1 MLKRTVIYE
10 GRSKILYE
18 GPNEGTLIQHFKD
31 DMRWDSVTL
40 KDKKLKK
47 KDRPDKIFGKGVL
60 NNRIS
65 AYLMTQLDHIGV
77 PTHFI
82 KAMNMREQLVW
93 DIDIL
98 PFEVVVRN
106 IAAKDM
112 SDRLGVDEGA
122 MLPRSIV
129 EFQLKNEKKSYPTI
143 SDEHIIAFG
152 WATQDELED
161 LYLMALRVND
171 FLSGLFLGIGLKL
184 VDVHLEFGRI
194 MYEGESYMILGDEIS
209 PDNCRLWPLNE
220 KKELVKD
227 ALGQD
232 MNRKIEQ
239 YQEISQRLG
248 LLPEGTITPD
258 TKVVGDLL
266 NHLKVANEGKHPIK
280 PGPVKR

>member
-1 MLKRTVIYE
+1 MLKRNVVYE
-10 GRSKILYE
+10 GRTKILYE

-31 DMRWDSVTL
+31 DMRWDIA
-40 KDKKLKK
+40 KK
-47 KDRPDKIFGKGVL
+47 KKAKKEEQPEKIFGKGVL
-60 NNRIS
+60 NNRMS

-112 SDRLGVDEGA
+112 SERLGVDEGA

-129 EFQLKNEKKSYPTI
+129 EFQLKNEKKSYPVI

-161 LYLMALRVND
+161 LYMMALRVND
-171 FLSGLFLGIGLKL
+171 FLTGLFLGIGLKL

-194 MYEGESYMILGDEIS
+194 YYEGEGYMILGDEIS
-209 PDNCRLWPLNE
+209 PDNCRLWPLDE
-220 KKELVKD
+220 KRELKKEAISK
-227 ALGQD
+227 D
-232 MNRKIEQ
+232 MNNDIQQ
-239 YQEISQRLG
+239 YQEISSRLG
-248 LLPEGTITPD
+248 LLPEGKITPD

-266 NHLKVANEGKHPIK
+266 NHLKVANEGKRPIK